1 VKEMN
6 RNRILGLDP
15 GTNILG
21 IAVLDQQG
29 DQLQLV
35 HMGIMSLRHLDSHT
49 AKLSEIFL
57 QLQDIIE
64 VYQPG
69 VMAVEAPFFGKNV
82 QSMLKLGRAQGVAM
96 AAAMTM
102 GLEIYDYPP
111 RRIKKAITGN
121 GDASKEQ
128 VAAMLQQILKRPLL
142 HDSLDAAD
150 ALAAAVCYHYQRT
163 DNTAST
169 RKSYKDWK
177 SFIQENPGRS
187 KSK

>member
-1 VKEMN
+1 
-6 RNRILGLDP
+6 
-15 GTNILG
+15 
-21 IAVLDQQG
+21 
-29 DQLQLV
+29 
-35 HMGIMSLRHLDSHT
+35 
-49 AKLSEIFL
+49 
-57 QLQDIIE
+57 
-64 VYQPG
+64 
-69 VMAVEAPFFGKNV
+69 
-82 QSMLKLGRAQGVAM
+82 
-96 AAAMTM
+96 MTM